1 MASVKKDLPKSDEL
15 AQTGESLA
23 ETPPPA
29 AAAEIPTR
37 AAKRAGGTSAFTVTA
52 LGSVKHEGK
61 FFGPGSTLELT
72 DEQAADFGAHVEPK
86 K

>member
-1 MASVKKDLPKSDEL
+1 MASVKKDPPKSDEL

-23 ETPPPA
+23 ETPPA
-29 AAAEIPTR
+29 ASVEIPTR
-37 AAKRAGGTSAFTVTA
+37 AAKRAGTSAFTVTA